1 MIHSIPGLENAE
13 IISWGYAIEYDF
25 VDPTE
30 LLPSL
35 ETKRINNLYL
45 AGQIHG
51 TTGYEEAAAQGF
63 VAGVNAVRRINNQSP
78 WILGRNEAY
87 IGVLI
92 DDLVT
97 KGTNEPYRMFTSR
110 AEHRLILRQD
120 NARFRMIDH
129 AKMIGVVDDRQIIET
144 KEFIKQIDNEII
156 RLGKNFSGGISLEQ
170 ALRNPNTVYNDL
182 PDKNDNL
189 CDEVKEQIQIR
200 VKYAGYIKQEK
211 ERFASAQKLS
221 SVTIPEDIDYWA
233 MLNMKYEAREKLSQ
247 IRPLNLG
254 QAARVPGISPA
265 DIGILSIEIK
275 KNKSL

>member
-1 MIHSIPGLENAE
+1 
-13 IISWGYAIEYDF
+13 
-25 VDPTE
+25 
-30 LLPSL
+30 
-35 ETKRINNLYL
+35 
-45 AGQIHG
+45 
-51 TTGYEEAAAQGF
+51 
-63 VAGVNAVRRINNQSP
+63 
-78 WILGRNEAY
+78 
-87 IGVLI
+87 
-92 DDLVT
+92 
-97 KGTNEPYRMFTSR
+97 MFTSR
-110 AEHRLILRQD
+110 ADHRLILRQD